1 MSERTGRETGE
12 QTAVVRPAAKAARA
26 SAHTRAVSGNR
37 VSGRRDSGAIVKRSV
52 SLDADIDQELTLR
65 FGRGGKSR
73 FLNSAARDALARVK
87 LTELLRRYD
96 EEVGPVSEAVHSVV
110 AQLPR
115 PR

>member
-1 MSERTGRETGE
+1 MSEQTGRETGDPA
-12 QTAVVRPAAKAARA
+12 AVGRPAAKAARA
-26 SAHTRAVSGNR
+26 STRISAISRKR
-37 VSGRRDSGAIVKRSV
+37 VSVRSGAGAIVKRSV
-52 SLDADIDQELTLR
+52 SLDADVDEELTVR

-73 FLNSAARDALARVK
+73 FLNSAARDALARVR

-96 EEVGPVSEAVHSVV
+96 EEVGPVAEAVHSVV